1 MHYWSILVKEMD
13 SRKRCAGNCDDDAR
27 KVSCSNS
34 KIASH
39 ILPARRQPGP
49 RGAPPAA
56 LAADALLPTPCCPP
70 PAAHSL
76 LVTHTQK
83 ES

>member
-1 MHYWSILVKEMD
+1 MD
-13 SRKRCAGNCDDDAR
+13 SRKFRAGNCDDDAR

-34 KIASH
+34 KIALY

-56 LAADALLPTPCCPP
+56 LAADPLLPSTVHFQSENALLIDF
-70 PAAHSL
+70 SKGNGL
-76 LVTHTQK
+76 LEKVG
-83 ES
+83 